1 MSATRRDNP
10 LGYANRQRKNLL
22 ARRRYAEKKGEQ
34 EAELASLRGIAISTN
49 AANHMKRPDTAILL
63 QNPSSPVSWL
73 KLEQCEEM
81 VVVAIAADMPK
92 AAAT

>member
-34 EAELASLRGIAISTN
+34 EAELASLRGIKKEAIGAVNVLCVLCAGVALAS
-49 AANHMKRPDTAILL
+49 LL
-63 QNPSSPVSWL
+63 GDI
-73 KLEQCEEM
+73 C
-81 VVVAIAADMPK
+81 
-92 AAAT
+92 